1 MSDTKQNS
9 EQPQTQGQDT
19 QAPQSKDTQ
28 KEEKP
33 TEKELT
39 TKVKE
44 AFPNLSDSNVSIV
57 VHYLNK
63 YPKKWSS
70 DSFKE
75 SVNKILPEAFAYN
88 MRPSNALLGAVIA
101 IVAILLVVIVWWLV
115 SKFIKRNNKNVIE
128 DPTIVN
134 PVFI

>member
-1 MSDTKQNS
+1 MTDSTPTQTKT
-9 EQPQTQGQDT
+9 EQTQNQE
-19 QAPQSKDTQ
+19 KDD
-28 KEEKP
+28 
-33 TEKELT
+33 LT
-39 TKVKE
+39 KKVKDN
-44 AFPNLSDSNVSIV
+44 FPGFSDSNISII

-63 YPKKWSS
+63 YPKKWSN
-70 DSFKE
+70 DSFKD

-101 IVAILLVVIVWWLV
+101 IVAILLIVVLWWLV
-115 SKFIKRNNKNVIE
+115 GKFIKRNNKNVIE